1 MKYGEITSKGQ
12 NILFSLT
19 ETSPVSP
26 PSYNPY
32 PVSLTDGGTYVPT
45 VSPPSPLD
53 TVLPHSNPLSGD
65 NWGRTGDTN
74 VPTLKSLQSND
85 LSPTGDTGDVF
96 TPSLKVSQ
104 PSNSEHTT
112 LTTSSN
118 SAAKNRTFEVGD
130 RVVIA
135 EVGSIHQ
142 GQHGKVVSV
151 GYGSRKTYYLVRLD
165 KKSHNLNE
173 VIVQVPKGSKD
184 TFLMKL

>member
-1 MKYGEITSKGQ
+1 
-12 NILFSLT
+12 
-19 ETSPVSP
+19 V
-26 PSYNPY
+26 
-32 PVSLTDGGTYVPT
+32 
-45 VSPPSPLD
+45 
-53 TVLPHSNPLSGD
+53 D
-65 NWGRTGDTN
+65 NN
-74 VPTLKSLQSND
+74 VHTLKS
-85 LSPTGDTGDVF
+85 SPDIGFTPSVDSVDVF
-96 TPSLKVSQ
+96 TPCLETSQ

-112 LTTSSN
+112 STPSSN
-118 SAAKNRTFEVGD
+118 PAAKNRTFEVGD

-173 VIVQVPKGSKD
+173 VIVQVPKDSKD